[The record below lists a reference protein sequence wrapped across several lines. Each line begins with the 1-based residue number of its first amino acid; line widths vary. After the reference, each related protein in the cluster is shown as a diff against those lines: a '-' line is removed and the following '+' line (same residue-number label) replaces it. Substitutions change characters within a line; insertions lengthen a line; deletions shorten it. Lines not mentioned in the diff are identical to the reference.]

1 MSELV
6 VEGGVPISGTVVPAG
21 NKNEALPAIAACV
34 AAKAPVILDNLPRI
48 GDVMRQISIVEKL
61 GVKIEWLDPHRV
73 RFDPAE
79 LADDDP
85 DKELSARIR
94 ASFLLAAPLL
104 ARRGQVRL
112 PRPGGDRI
120 GRRRVD
126 THLLALSAL
135 GAQIE
140 ASADYQLSLRDTFHG
155 AEIFLDEASVMAT
168 ENALIAA
175 ACAEGDTV
183 IYNAASEP
191 HVQGLA
197 RLLQKMGAGIEGI
210 GSNVLHIRGGL
221 ADKPVEH
228 RISPDHIEIGSF
240 IGLAAVTGGELRI
253 KDVDPSALRKIL
265 MDFRRLGVQT
275 SFDGTDLIVPA
286 AQELEVQSDLG
297 GAIPKID
304 DAPWPGFPADLT
316 SIALVTATQSH
327 GTVLIH
333 EKLFESRLFFVD
345 RLISMGA
352 RVVLCDPHRA
362 VVVGPATLTGATLS
376 SPDIRAG
383 MALLIAALAAKGQ
396 SRILNVEQIDRGY
409 EAIETRLQS
418 LGARIERISDES

>member
-1 MSELV
+1 MIEFV
-6 VEGGVPISGTVVPAG
+6 VEGGAPIQGTVVPAG
-21 NKNEALPAIAACV
+21 NKNEALPAV
-34 AAKAPVILDNLPRI
+34 AATLLASGPVTLRNLPRI
-48 GDVMRQISIVEKL
+48 GDVRWQISIVEKL
-61 GVKIEWLDPHRV
+61 GAHVDWLDPHTV
-73 RFDPAE
+73 RIDPRSLGDQEPDPE
-79 LADDDP
+79 LC
-85 DKELSARIR
+85 ARIR

-104 ARRGQVRL
+104 ARRGHIRL

-135 GAQIE
+135 GATIE
-140 ASADYQLSLRDTFHG
+140 VGAEYVLSVRGPLKG

-168 ENALIAA
+168 ENAVMAA
-175 ACAEGDTV
+175 AAAEGETI
-183 IYNAASEP
+183 IYNAACEP
-191 HVQGLA
+191 HVQGLCH
-197 RLLQKMGAGIEGI
+197 LLQAMGARIDGV
-210 GSNVLHIRGGL
+210 GSNVLRVQGGAL
-221 ADKPVEH
+221 HGEVEH
-228 RISPDHIEIGSF
+228 RIGPDHIEIGSF
-240 IGLAAVTGGELRI
+240 MGLAAVTGGELRI
-253 KDVDPSALRKIL
+253 RGVGGTDLRKIL
-265 MDFRRLGVQT
+265 MDFRRLGVRT
-275 SFDGTDLIVPA
+275 VREGEDLLVPGG
-286 AQELEVQSDLG
+286 QRLEVQADLG

-316 SIALVTATQSH
+316 SIALVTATQAS

-352 RVVLCDPHRA
+352 RIVLCDPHRA
-362 VVVGPATLTGATLS
+362 VVVGPSPLSAATLS

-409 EAIETRLQS
+409 EAIEQRLVG
-418 LGARIERISDES
+418 LGARIERISDEA